1 MSQNKRF
8 QNVNI
13 GNPKVEALWLS
24 AVEIIRRSPEPM
36 AALEFET
43 AAGLVLTMLD
53 LPSDEQSIAIAYFA
67 AVEGENLEWFLD
79 RLQFQ
84 KSKDA

>member
-1 MSQNKRF
+1 MRPTKSNLV
-8 QNVNI
+8 NV
-13 GNPKVEALWLS
+13 KAEALWQT
-24 AVEIIRRSPEPM
+24 AVDIIGRSPEQM

-53 LPSDEQSIAIAYFA
+53 LPSDDQSIAIAYFA

-79 RLQFQ
+79 RLKHQ
-84 KSKDA
+84 KSKIS

>member
-1 MSQNKRF
+1 MRPTKSNL
-8 QNVNI
+8 VNA
-13 GNPKVEALWLS
+13 KAEDLWQT
-24 AVEIIRRSPEPM
+24 AVDIIRRSPEPM

-79 RLQFQ
+79 RLHFQ
-84 KSKDA
+84 KSKCP